1 MRNILKSTLFITFA
15 FSGFNAFA
23 QENTLENLVSSKN
36 ESAAAEISDDVI
48 GKAGPAAEEAEGA
61 KAFITKA
68 ERQSIGRLKNVYKI
82 DEGIYRS
89 EQPGQNDFISF
100 KKAGLSEV
108 LNLRRFWK
116 DDKKARK
123 TDLKLHHISMKAGDI
138 NERDVI
144 KALKLINDRTGP
156 MLIHCWHGSDR
167 TGMLIAMYRVVFQNW
182 AKDDAIHE
190 MTKGNF
196 GFHTVYS
203 NLIDFVRDADI
214 DKIKEK
220 VTGKKE
226 AEKMDVAAVLATE
239 PK

>member
-1 MRNILKSTLFITFA
+1 MRIILKSTLFITFA
-15 FSGFNAFA
+15 FSGFNALA

-48 GKAGPAAEEAEGA
+48 GKAGPSAEGA
-61 KAFITKA
+61 RAFITKA

-89 EQPGQNDFISF
+89 EQPDQNDFVSF
-100 KKAGLSEV
+100 KKAGLAEV

-144 KALKLINDRTGP
+144 KALKLINDRKGP

-167 TGMLIAMYRVVFQNW
+167 TGMLIAMYRVIFQNW

-214 DKIKEK
+214 DKMKEK
-220 VTGKKE
+220 IMGKKE
-226 AEKMDVAAVLATE
+226 AEKLEETVAMVAD